1 MLLRISLIVAI
12 LAGVGAGTLAYMEV
26 SKQIPVLVQ
35 QRDDEKSAKQ
45 TAQTQLANTNKV
57 LVKTRSEL
65 VQTKQEL
72 ADTNVSDHNTHDY
85 LKANNMRFQV
95 VADTDVDQQ

>member
-12 LAGVGAGTLAYMEV
+12 LAGLGAGTLAYLEF

-45 TAQTQLANTNKV
+45 TALT
-57 LVKTRSEL
+57 
-65 VQTKQEL
+65 
-72 ADTNVSDHNTHDY
+72 
-85 LKANNMRFQV
+85 
-95 VADTDVDQQ
+95 

>member
-1 MLLRISLIVAI
+1 M
-12 LAGVGAGTLAYMEV
+12 
-26 SKQIPVLVQ
+26 
-35 QRDDEKSAKQ
+35 
-45 TAQTQLANTNKV
+45 ANCACGPFQP
-57 LVKTRSEL
+57 LP
-65 VQTKQEL
+65 QEL